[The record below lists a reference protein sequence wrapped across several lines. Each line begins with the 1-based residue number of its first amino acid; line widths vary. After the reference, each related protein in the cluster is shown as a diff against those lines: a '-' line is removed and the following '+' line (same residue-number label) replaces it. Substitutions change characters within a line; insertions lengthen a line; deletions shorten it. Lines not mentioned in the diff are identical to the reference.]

1 MRRPD
6 VSPDSVPTV
15 AIVGAGFS
23 GTMTA
28 VQLARQSAGRPLR
41 VVLIEPSGRFG
52 TGVAYGTRC
61 TKHVLNVP
69 AGNMS
74 ALPDKPTDFIEWTR
88 RHGINDSPDAF
99 VPRYWYGVYLH
110 DLLEEARS
118 HAWIDRVGARVVDI
132 APNPGGNDARV
143 LFEKG
148 EPLRADRVVLAGGNF
163 PPSEGPLAG
172 TGFTTLPRYIRDPW
186 RPKALEQ
193 IQPAHSV
200 MLIGSGL
207 TMIDVVVQLRSSGH
221 CGTIHALSRR
231 GLLPQPHRPPNQ
243 HVPLPV
249 PPEVMNAPRTAR
261 GLLRGVRQAVRRERK
276 AGHDW
281 RDVISSL
288 RPVTIDLWT
297 SLPLTEKE
305 RFLRHVRPFW
315 DTHRHRIPV
324 DVAEEFS
331 RQRADGKFV
340 LYRARIA
347 GSNAEADHSIQVRL
361 QPRDGSAEL
370 IVSVQWVINC
380 TGPDSD
386 IRRVDGSMWAKLLE
400 RDLVQPDPLGLGVVT
415 TSDGALVNS
424 RGEASAWLNLLGP
437 LRKAQLWESTAVPE
451 LRVQAEKLAKKLLAE
466 LADKSIPSAWHDA
479 DAPDLLAGEDAD
491 PNAVPVYIG
500 EYI

>member
-6 VSPDSVPTV
+6 VDPNSVPTV

-28 VQLARQSAGRPLR
+28 VQLARHSAGRPLR
-41 VVLIEPSGRFG
+41 IVLIEPSGRFG

-74 ALPDKPTDFIEWTR
+74 ALPDKPTDFVEWTR

-118 HAWIDRVGARVVDI
+118 QAWIDRVGARVVDI
-132 APNPGGNDARV
+132 VPDSDGKSAQV

-148 EPLRADRVVLAGGNF
+148 EPLRADRVALAGGNF
-163 PPSEGPLAG
+163 PPAEGQLAG
-172 TGFTTLPRYIRDPW
+172 TGLTPLPRYIRDPW
-186 RPKALEQ
+186 RPKALEG
-193 IQPAHSV
+193 ILPADDV

-221 CGTIHALSRR
+221 RGRIHALSRR

-249 PPEVMNAPRTAR
+249 PPEVMNAPRTAL
-261 GLLRGVRQAVRRERK
+261 GLLRGVRQAVRRERTS
-276 AGHDW
+276 GHDW

-288 RPVTIDLWT
+288 RPITIELWT
-297 SLPLTEKE
+297 SLSLKEKE
-305 RFLRHVRPFW
+305 KFLRHVRPFW

-324 DVAEEFS
+324 DVAEEFA
-331 RQRADGKFV
+331 RQRAEGKFI

-347 GSNAEADHSIQVRL
+347 NSRHEGERSIQLRL
-361 QPRDGSAEL
+361 QPRDGSSDVA
-370 IVSVQWVINC
+370 VSVQWVINC

-386 IRRVDGSMWAKLLE
+386 IRRVDGSLWSKLLQ
-400 RDLVQPDPLGLGVVT
+400 RDLVQPDSLGLGVVT
-415 TSDGALVNS
+415 TSNGALVSS
-424 RGEASAWLNLLGP
+424 RGHASTWLNLIGP

-451 LRVQAEKLAKKLLAE
+451 LRVQAEKLAKKLLEE
-466 LADKSIPSAWHDA
+466 LADKSTPSAWHDA

-491 PNAVPVYIG
+491 PDAVPVYIG